1 MPFITQD
8 RRVAIDEYGLEAL
21 TEIAPGD
28 ICYAYYKPMVE
39 QWKAKPRW
47 TTAHHIYKDM
57 VRWTTSLQN
66 PNTDNAVAYSLAWQV
81 FFAFYVLPYEREA
94 EKRNGTI

>member
-8 RRVAIDEYGLEAL
+8 RRDAINEHGLEVL
-21 TEIAPGD
+21 GEIAPGD

-39 QWKAKPRW
+39 EWKASPRW
-47 TTAHHIYKDM
+47 TTAHNIYKKMICNWDSDPDT
-57 VRWTTSLQN
+57 V
-66 PNTDNAVAYSLAWQV
+66 AAYSLAWQV
-81 FFAFYVLPYEREA
+81 FFAFHVLPYEREA